1 MLGGTSSLG
10 NGNQRWWTKVW
21 RDKRNILNIKPDTY
35 MQDGCEGIG
44 KLYESKLFRNVVG
57 FS

>member
-1 MLGGTSSLG
+1 MKIKGIF
-10 NGNQRWWTKVW
+10 
-21 RDKRNILNIKPDTY
+21 KRNILNIKPDTY